1 MSFGV
6 KLFGVLRGKGAA
18 EVVEQVT
25 SKANTF
31 SKLPNRFFQGWTKVG
46 YVERA
51 PRANTVEEL
60 RSSIMAY
67 AKENPEIAEF
77 AKHMNEMNPR
87 HLGVAQD
94 IIDLSHG
101 TVMSGGWTNI
111 NLNQLCTDGSG
122 RTIMGDLL
130 RRLPEIG
137 KRNPEALNTLER
149 VFNYS
154 DHTNAKYFLV
164 EMLGGNKVEEMAH
177 LAPQLKA
184 FQEVVPTV
192 AKETITRASIMDF
205 SQNKEFFDFFRV
217 LAAPNS
223 KPANVRLLPQISEN
237 LNRICKRTSPKCD
250 LSDIRLADTE
260 RLTENVKVMPQ
271 VLENAERQGKNIDI
285 GAFLANNV
293 NLT

>member
-6 KLFGVLRGKGAA
+6 KLFSALSGKGASA
-18 EVVEQVT
+18 VVEQVAG
-25 SKANTF
+25 KAKTF
-31 SKLPNRFFQGWTKVG
+31 TKLPNRFFQGWTKVG
-46 YVERA
+46 YVERS

-67 AKENPEIAEF
+67 AQENPEIAEF
-77 AKHMNEMNPR
+77 AKHMNEMSPR

-111 NLNQLCTDGSG
+111 DLNKLCTDGSG

-137 KRNPEALNTLER
+137 KRNPEALNTLEK

-154 DHTNAKYFLV
+154 DHTNAKYFLTQ
-164 EMLGGNKVEEMAH
+164 MLGGNKVEEMAH

-192 AKETITRASIMDF
+192 AKETITGASIIDF
-205 SQNKEFFDFFRV
+205 SKNKEFFEFFRV
-217 LAAPNS
+217 LAAPTS
-223 KPANVRLLPQISEN
+223 KPANVRFLPQISEN
-237 LNRICKRTSPKCD
+237 INRICKRTSPKCD
-250 LSDIRLADTE
+250 LEPIRLPDTE
-260 RLTENVKVMPQ
+260 RL
-271 VLENAERQGKNIDI
+271 AEKT
-285 GAFLANNV
+285 
-293 NLT
+293 LTSELSLNTT

>member
-6 KLFGVLRGKGAA
+6 KLFGALSKKGTT
-18 EVVEQVT
+18 EVVEQIA
-25 SKANTF
+25 SKGKTF
-31 SKLPNRFFQGWTKVG
+31 TKLPNRFFQGWTQVG

-67 AKENPEIAEF
+67 AQENPEIAEF
-77 AKHMNEMNPR
+77 AKHLNEMSPR

-111 NLNQLCTDGSG
+111 NLRQLCSNGSG

-130 RRLPEIG
+130 HRLPEIG
-137 KRNPEALNTLER
+137 KRNPEALNTLEK

-154 DHTNAKYFLV
+154 DHTNAKYFLTQ
-164 EMLGGNKVEEMAH
+164 MLGGNKVEEMAH

-192 AKETITRASIMDF
+192 AKETITGPSLIDF
-205 SQNKEFFDFFRV
+205 TNNKQFFDCFRI
-217 LAAPNS
+217 LAAQDS
-223 KPANVRLLPQISEN
+223 KPANVRLLPQIVEN
-237 LNRICKRTSPKCD
+237 INRICKRTSPKCD
-250 LSDIRLADTE
+250 ISSIRIADTE
-260 RLTENVKVMPQ
+260 RLAENVKVMPQ
-271 VLENAERQGKNIDI
+271 VLENAERQGKNIDV
-285 GAFLANNV
+285 GAFLEHNI